1 MNTTYTIIKTILN
14 YENNIS
20 NIKNDV
26 INNINIIGTFN
37 SSTKCIEKIKDLQ
50 KILIKGN
57 EYYLVTKIQNT
68 IPTED
73 DIDGLYLVNKY
84 INTDEE
90 YKIDSCPFKIYLK
103 KTSQLKGYLYNSY
116 DINIKYLGNISICP
130 YNSELRCN
138 NNNSIITTKFCK
150 NINTNIKDDETKT
163 LNFNFVI
170 KELKTKL
177 NELNKNDKLKYE

>member
-14 YENNIS
+14 CENNIDNTKN
-20 NIKNDV
+20 NI
-26 INNINIIGTFN
+26 INNTTILGTFN
-37 SSTKCIEKIKDLQ
+37 SSTKCIDKIKDLQ
-50 KILIKGN
+50 KILIKDN

-68 IPTED
+68 IPTQD

-90 YKIDSCPFKIYLK
+90 YKIDSYPFKIYLK

-116 DINIKYLGNISICP
+116 DINIQYLGNISICP
-130 YNSELRCN
+130 YNLEIKCN
-138 NNNSIITTKFCK
+138 TNINIPDPICK
-150 NINTNIKDDETKT
+150 NIDTYSKDNETKT

-170 KELKTKL
+170 NELKTKL
-177 NELNKNDKLKYE
+177 NKLNKNDKLKCE

>member
-14 YENNIS
+14 YENNIV
-20 NIKNDV
+20 NIKNDI
-26 INNINIIGTFN
+26 INNTTILGTFN
-37 SSTKCIEKIKDLQ
+37 SSTKCIDKIKDLQ

-73 DIDGLYLVNKY
+73 DIDGLYLINKY
-84 INTDEE
+84 INTNEE

-103 KTSQLKGYLYNSY
+103 KTSKLKGYLYNSY
-116 DINIKYLGNISICP
+116 DINIQYIGNISICP
-130 YNSELRCN
+130 YNSELSC
-138 NNNSIITTKFCK
+138 NNNSIITTKSYK

-170 KELKTKL
+170 NELKTKL
-177 NELNKNDKLKYE
+177 NEINKNDKLKCE